1 MKLRVISLCAFSLL
15 FLSALAY
22 PQDQCGTVC
31 PVCTGEL
38 KNPQEQKGYQGIIPH
53 GRLNWFSIYVP
64 AGHDEEENGSTTF
77 SVGLFNRLE
86 TGITLGLGSWDWRGK
101 ARVLLVPEKGI
112 TPALLAGVGNLK
124 PSGLETNG
132 YIMLAKGA
140 PLGSSYFLHGYLGA
154 AKPFDGRPVEA
165 IFGLSLGFG
174 SRIAAM
180 SAFDGQEFH
189 LGAAY
194 QPFSFTNFGLMMLDV
209 EHRPEAAVIGALSG
223 RLPFI
228 PKKKPDASPSD
239 STEINKIF

>member
-1 MKLRVISLCAFSLL
+1 MKQSVVMGCALL
-15 FLSALAY
+15 IFFLPALSHS
-22 PQDQCGTVC
+22 QDQCGTVC

-38 KNPQEQKGYQGIIPH
+38 KNPQEQKGYQGIIPP
-53 GRLNWFSIYVP
+53 GRFNWFSIYVP

-101 ARVLLVPEKGI
+101 TRVLLVPEKRI

-132 YIMLAKGA
+132 YVMLAKGA

-154 AKPFDGRPVEA
+154 AKPFDGRPAEA
-165 IFGLSLGFG
+165 IFGASIGFG

-180 SAFDGQEFH
+180 SAYDGQEFH

-194 QPFSFTNFGLMMLDV
+194 QPFSFSNFGLMVLDV
-209 EHRPEAAVIGALSG
+209 EGHPEAALMGAFSG
-223 RLPFI
+223 RIPFMSS
-228 PKKKPDASPSD
+228 KKPEEAPSD
-239 STEINKIF
+239 SSKIE